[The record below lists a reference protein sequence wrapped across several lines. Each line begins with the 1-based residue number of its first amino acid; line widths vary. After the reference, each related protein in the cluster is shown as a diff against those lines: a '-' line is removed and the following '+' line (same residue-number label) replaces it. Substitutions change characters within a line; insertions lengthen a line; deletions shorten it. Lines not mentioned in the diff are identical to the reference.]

1 MRWKA
6 HLFLQEYHESYISK
20 EDFGFK
26 SKNIPP
32 QYKQKEAFERKFL
45 DMIPYIKFPP
55 EKDPF
60 QKKLKEDISKI
71 KESPNVFVF
80 QSYLRIAL
88 TTNKNFI
95 MTTSQK
101 HIK

>member
-71 KESPNVFVF
+71 KEPPNVFVF
-80 QSYLRIAL
+80 Q
-88 TTNKNFI
+88 
-95 MTTSQK
+95 
-101 HIK
+101 